1 MLKYIFKRLMAG
13 VLTIIVLITV
23 AFFMMHAMPG
33 SPFTQSEQRD
43 IPPEVLERMI
53 ASYGL
58 DRPVFEQYL
67 SYWNS
72 LLHGDLGLS
81 YKQANTS
88 VNDIIETHFPV
99 SARVGA
105 VAVIVSLLIGIPLG
119 LLAAVYRGRA
129 IDMASMAFATI
140 GISIPVFV
148 ISVLLMYLFANVLQW
163 LPSYGLT
170 SWRHY
175 ILPVACLSFN
185 PIAYIA
191 RQTRSSMLDALEARG
206 LRPTV
211 PQRGDVLPF
220 DSGASL
226 TFLGPDDDVS
236 DSDLN
241 NRSLVTLF
249 QAGGRSVLLMG
260 DAEAAAER
268 SLLNHYPLLSC
279 EILKVGHHGANT
291 SSSGE
296 FLCAVRPST
305 AVISCG
311 VNNDYGHPSPQTLEN
326 LSLAGVGD
334 VRITAESGTVVLP
347 LDPLP
352 SSKENA
358 A

>member
-13 VLTIIVLITV
+13 VLTIIVLIAV
-23 AFFMMHAMPG
+23 ACFMMHAMPG

-140 GISIPVFV
+140 GISMPVFV

-191 RQTRSSMLDALEARG
+191 RQTRSSMLDALEQDYVRTARAKG
-206 LRPTV
+206 VSELLVVTKHA
-211 PQRGDVLPF
+211 LKN
-220 DSGASL
+220 AL
-226 TFLGPDDDVS
+226 TPVITYLGPLVAGLLTGSFVVERLFSVPGIGRYFVQSVS
-236 DSDLN
+236 DRDYTMIMGIVIFFGIFVVICNLVSDI
-241 NRSLVTLF
+241 
-249 QAGGRSVLLMG
+249 LLAIV
-260 DAEAAAER
+260 DPR
-268 SLLNHYPLLSC
+268 VKLS
-279 EILKVGHHGANT
+279 
-291 SSSGE
+291 
-296 FLCAVRPST
+296 
-305 AVISCG
+305 
-311 VNNDYGHPSPQTLEN
+311 
-326 LSLAGVGD
+326 
-334 VRITAESGTVVLP
+334 ES
-347 LDPLP
+347 
-352 SSKENA
+352 
-358 A
+358 

>member
-23 AFFMMHAMPG
+23 ALFMMHAMPG

-191 RQTRSSMLDALEARG
+191 RQTRSSMLDALEQDYVRTARAKG
-206 LRPTV
+206 VSELLVVTKHA
-211 PQRGDVLPF
+211 LKN
-220 DSGASL
+220 AL
-226 TFLGPDDDVS
+226 TPVITYLGPLVAGLLTGSFVVERLFSVPGIGRYFVQSVS
-236 DSDLN
+236 DRDYTMIMGIVIFFGIFVVICNLISDI
-241 NRSLVTLF
+241 
-249 QAGGRSVLLMG
+249 LLAIV
-260 DAEAAAER
+260 DPR
-268 SLLNHYPLLSC
+268 VKLS
-279 EILKVGHHGANT
+279 
-291 SSSGE
+291 
-296 FLCAVRPST
+296 
-305 AVISCG
+305 
-311 VNNDYGHPSPQTLEN
+311 
-326 LSLAGVGD
+326 
-334 VRITAESGTVVLP
+334 ES
-347 LDPLP
+347 
-352 SSKENA
+352 
-358 A
+358 

>member
-191 RQTRSSMLDALEARG
+191 RQTRSSMLDALEQDYVRTARAKG
-206 LRPTV
+206 VSELLV
-211 PQRGDVLPF
+211 VIKHALKN
-220 DSGASL
+220 AL
-226 TFLGPDDDVS
+226 TPVITYLGPLVAGLLTGSFVVERLFSVPGIGRYFVQSVS
-236 DSDLN
+236 DRDYTMIMGIVIFFGIFVVICNLVSDI
-241 NRSLVTLF
+241 
-249 QAGGRSVLLMG
+249 LLAIV
-260 DAEAAAER
+260 DPR
-268 SLLNHYPLLSC
+268 VKLS
-279 EILKVGHHGANT
+279 
-291 SSSGE
+291 
-296 FLCAVRPST
+296 
-305 AVISCG
+305 
-311 VNNDYGHPSPQTLEN
+311 
-326 LSLAGVGD
+326 
-334 VRITAESGTVVLP
+334 ES
-347 LDPLP
+347 
-352 SSKENA
+352 
-358 A
+358 

>member
-119 LLAAVYRGRA
+119 LLAAVYRGSA

-191 RQTRSSMLDALEARG
+191 RQTRSSMLDALEQDYVRTARAKG
-206 LRPTV
+206 VSELLVVTKHA
-211 PQRGDVLPF
+211 LKN
-220 DSGASL
+220 AL
-226 TFLGPDDDVS
+226 TPVITYLGPLVAGLLTGSFVVERLFSVPGIGRYFVQSVS
-236 DSDLN
+236 DRDYTMIMGIVIFFCIFVVICNLVSDI
-241 NRSLVTLF
+241 
-249 QAGGRSVLLMG
+249 LLAIV
-260 DAEAAAER
+260 DPR
-268 SLLNHYPLLSC
+268 VKLS
-279 EILKVGHHGANT
+279 
-291 SSSGE
+291 
-296 FLCAVRPST
+296 
-305 AVISCG
+305 
-311 VNNDYGHPSPQTLEN
+311 
-326 LSLAGVGD
+326 
-334 VRITAESGTVVLP
+334 ES
-347 LDPLP
+347 
-352 SSKENA
+352 
-358 A
+358 

>member
-191 RQTRSSMLDALEARG
+191 RQTRSSMLDALEQDYVRTARAKG
-206 LRPTV
+206 VSELLVVTKHA
-211 PQRGDVLPF
+211 LKN
-220 DSGASL
+220 AL
-226 TFLGPDDDVS
+226 TPVITYLGPLVAGLLTGSFVVERLFSVPGIGRYFVQSVS
-236 DSDLN
+236 DRDYTMIMGIVIFFGIFVVICNLISDI
-241 NRSLVTLF
+241 
-249 QAGGRSVLLMG
+249 LLAIV
-260 DAEAAAER
+260 DPR
-268 SLLNHYPLLSC
+268 VKLS
-279 EILKVGHHGANT
+279 
-291 SSSGE
+291 
-296 FLCAVRPST
+296 
-305 AVISCG
+305 
-311 VNNDYGHPSPQTLEN
+311 
-326 LSLAGVGD
+326 
-334 VRITAESGTVVLP
+334 ES
-347 LDPLP
+347 
-352 SSKENA
+352 
-358 A
+358 

>member
-67 SYWNS
+67 SYWKS
-72 LLHGDLGLS
+72 LLNGDLGLS
-81 YKQANTS
+81 FKQANTS

-99 SARVGA
+99 SARVGG
-105 VAVIVSLLIGIPLG
+105 VAVVVSLLIGIPLG
-119 LLAAVYRGRA
+119 LLAAVYRGKA
-129 IDMASMAFATI
+129 IDMASMVFATV

-175 ILPVACLSFN
+175 ILPVACLAFN

-191 RQTRSSMLDALEARG
+191 RQTRSSMLDALEQDYVRTARAKG
-206 LRPTV
+206 VSELLV
-211 PQRGDVLPF
+211 VAKHALKN
-220 DSGASL
+220 AL
-226 TFLGPDDDVS
+226 TPVITYLGPLVAGLLTGSFVVERLFSVPGIGRYFVQSVS
-236 DSDLN
+236 DRDYTMIMGIVIFFGVFVVICNLISDI
-241 NRSLVTLF
+241 
-249 QAGGRSVLLMG
+249 LLAIV
-260 DAEAAAER
+260 DPR
-268 SLLNHYPLLSC
+268 VKLS
-279 EILKVGHHGANT
+279 
-291 SSSGE
+291 
-296 FLCAVRPST
+296 
-305 AVISCG
+305 
-311 VNNDYGHPSPQTLEN
+311 
-326 LSLAGVGD
+326 
-334 VRITAESGTVVLP
+334 ES
-347 LDPLP
+347 
-352 SSKENA
+352 
-358 A
+358 

>member
-81 YKQANTS
+81 FKQANTS
-88 VNDIIETHFPV
+88 VNDIIEMHFPV
-99 SARVGA
+99 SARVGG

-191 RQTRSSMLDALEARG
+191 RQTRSSMLDALEQDYVRTARAKG
-206 LRPTV
+206 VSELLVVTKHA
-211 PQRGDVLPF
+211 LKN
-220 DSGASL
+220 AL
-226 TFLGPDDDVS
+226 TPVITYLGPLVAGLLTGSFVVERLFSVPGIGRYFVQSVS
-236 DSDLN
+236 DRDYTMIMGIVIFFGIFVVICNLVSDI
-241 NRSLVTLF
+241 
-249 QAGGRSVLLMG
+249 LLAIV
-260 DAEAAAER
+260 DPR
-268 SLLNHYPLLSC
+268 VKLS
-279 EILKVGHHGANT
+279 
-291 SSSGE
+291 
-296 FLCAVRPST
+296 
-305 AVISCG
+305 
-311 VNNDYGHPSPQTLEN
+311 
-326 LSLAGVGD
+326 
-334 VRITAESGTVVLP
+334 ES
-347 LDPLP
+347 
-352 SSKENA
+352 
-358 A
+358 

>member
-1 MLKYIFKRLMAG
+1 MMLKYIFKRLMAG

-191 RQTRSSMLDALEARG
+191 RQTRSSMLDALEQDYVRTARAKG
-206 LRPTV
+206 VSELLVVTKHA
-211 PQRGDVLPF
+211 LKN
-220 DSGASL
+220 AL
-226 TFLGPDDDVS
+226 TPVITYLGPLVAGLLTGSFVVERLFSVPGIGRYFVQSVS
-236 DSDLN
+236 DRDYTMIMGIVIFFGIFVVICNLISDI
-241 NRSLVTLF
+241 
-249 QAGGRSVLLMG
+249 LLAIV
-260 DAEAAAER
+260 DPR
-268 SLLNHYPLLSC
+268 VKLS
-279 EILKVGHHGANT
+279 
-291 SSSGE
+291 
-296 FLCAVRPST
+296 
-305 AVISCG
+305 
-311 VNNDYGHPSPQTLEN
+311 
-326 LSLAGVGD
+326 
-334 VRITAESGTVVLP
+334 ES
-347 LDPLP
+347 
-352 SSKENA
+352 
-358 A
+358 

>member
-191 RQTRSSMLDALEARG
+191 RQTRSSMLDALEQDYVRTARAKG
-206 LRPTV
+206 VSELLVVTKHA
-211 PQRGDVLPF
+211 LKN
-220 DSGASL
+220 AL
-226 TFLGPDDDVS
+226 TPVITYLGPLVAGLLTGSFVVERLFSVPGIGRYFVQSVSARDYTMIMGIVIFFGIFVVICNLVS
-236 DSDLN
+236 DI
-241 NRSLVTLF
+241 
-249 QAGGRSVLLMG
+249 LLAIV
-260 DAEAAAER
+260 DPR
-268 SLLNHYPLLSC
+268 VKLS
-279 EILKVGHHGANT
+279 
-291 SSSGE
+291 
-296 FLCAVRPST
+296 
-305 AVISCG
+305 
-311 VNNDYGHPSPQTLEN
+311 
-326 LSLAGVGD
+326 
-334 VRITAESGTVVLP
+334 ES
-347 LDPLP
+347 
-352 SSKENA
+352 
-358 A
+358 

>member
-191 RQTRSSMLDALEARG
+191 RQTRSSMLDALEQDYVRTARAKG
-206 LRPTV
+206 VSELLVVTKHA
-211 PQRGDVLPF
+211 LKN
-220 DSGASL
+220 AL
-226 TFLGPDDDVS
+226 TPVITYLGPLVAGLLTGSFVVERLFSVPGIGRYFVQSVS
-236 DSDLN
+236 ARDYTMIMGIVIFFGIFVVICNLISDI
-241 NRSLVTLF
+241 
-249 QAGGRSVLLMG
+249 LLAIV
-260 DAEAAAER
+260 DPR
-268 SLLNHYPLLSC
+268 VKLS
-279 EILKVGHHGANT
+279 
-291 SSSGE
+291 
-296 FLCAVRPST
+296 
-305 AVISCG
+305 
-311 VNNDYGHPSPQTLEN
+311 
-326 LSLAGVGD
+326 
-334 VRITAESGTVVLP
+334 ES
-347 LDPLP
+347 
-352 SSKENA
+352 
-358 A
+358 

>member
-58 DRPVFEQYL
+58 DRPVFKQYL

-191 RQTRSSMLDALEARG
+191 RQTRSSMLDALEQDYVRTARAKG
-206 LRPTV
+206 VSELLVVTKHA
-211 PQRGDVLPF
+211 LKN
-220 DSGASL
+220 AL
-226 TFLGPDDDVS
+226 TPVITYLGPLVAGLLTGSFVVERLFSVPGIGRYFVQSVS
-236 DSDLN
+236 DRDYTMIMGIVIFFGIFVVICNLVSDI
-241 NRSLVTLF
+241 
-249 QAGGRSVLLMG
+249 LLAIV
-260 DAEAAAER
+260 DPR
-268 SLLNHYPLLSC
+268 VKLS
-279 EILKVGHHGANT
+279 
-291 SSSGE
+291 
-296 FLCAVRPST
+296 
-305 AVISCG
+305 
-311 VNNDYGHPSPQTLEN
+311 
-326 LSLAGVGD
+326 
-334 VRITAESGTVVLP
+334 ES
-347 LDPLP
+347 
-352 SSKENA
+352 
-358 A
+358 

>member
-81 YKQANTS
+81 FKQANTS

-191 RQTRSSMLDALEARG
+191 RQTRSSMLDALEQDYVRTARAKG
-206 LRPTV
+206 VSELLV
-211 PQRGDVLPF
+211 VIKHALKN
-220 DSGASL
+220 AL
-226 TFLGPDDDVS
+226 TPVITYLGPLVAGLLTGSFVVERLFSVPGIGRYFVQSVS
-236 DSDLN
+236 DRDYTMIMGIVIFFGIFVVICNLVSDI
-241 NRSLVTLF
+241 
-249 QAGGRSVLLMG
+249 LLAIV
-260 DAEAAAER
+260 DPR
-268 SLLNHYPLLSC
+268 VKLS
-279 EILKVGHHGANT
+279 
-291 SSSGE
+291 
-296 FLCAVRPST
+296 
-305 AVISCG
+305 
-311 VNNDYGHPSPQTLEN
+311 
-326 LSLAGVGD
+326 
-334 VRITAESGTVVLP
+334 ES
-347 LDPLP
+347 
-352 SSKENA
+352 
-358 A
+358 